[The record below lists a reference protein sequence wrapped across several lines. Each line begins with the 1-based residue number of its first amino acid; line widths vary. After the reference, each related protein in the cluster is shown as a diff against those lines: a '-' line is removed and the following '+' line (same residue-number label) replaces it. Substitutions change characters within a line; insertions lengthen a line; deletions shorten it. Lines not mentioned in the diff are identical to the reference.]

1 MSDYKISFNGD
12 KYVSEVHPIG
22 VDYDGNYYSV
32 IFGKYANGGFCS
44 IPNWEAGCELAD
56 FGDVFWNFG
65 SIGRALKKTKAAR
78 TISQAIAEYIDEVE
92 NPNT

>member
-1 MSDYKISFNGD
+1 
-12 KYVSEVHPIG
+12 
-22 VDYDGNYYSV
+22 
-32 IFGKYANGGFCS
+32 
-44 IPNWEAGCELAD
+44 LAD

-78 TISQAIAEYIDEVE
+78 TIAQAIAEYIEEVE